1 MLEIFSR
8 APEGLALWGDPV
20 IVPIPAED
28 DASSLSAI
36 LMDEEYYAIVKN
48 YRQSLNELPLL
59 LPSSLILLKAKAW
72 LDISTRMREGHRV
85 DDRHLKKHRTDI
97 FKLALLLTTDRFIT
111 VPKSVHQ
118 DLHAFLHH
126 FPVDSAEW
134 GSIRQASG
142 LANQMPAPGE
152 LLDSIAQ
159 YFRPA

>member
-59 LPSSLILLKAKAW
+59 LPSSLISLKAKAW
-72 LDISTRMREGHRV
+72 LDISPEFQRS
-85 DDRHLKKHRTDI
+85 K
-97 FKLALLLTTDRFIT
+97 
-111 VPKSVHQ
+111 
-118 DLHAFLHH
+118 
-126 FPVDSAEW
+126 
-134 GSIRQASG
+134 
-142 LANQMPAPGE
+142 
-152 LLDSIAQ
+152 
-159 YFRPA
+159 